1 MRIEAINI
9 SKKYN
14 PKVFA
19 LKDINF
25 SVDLKGIMAVIGK
38 NGAGKTTLVRILSTQ
53 LMPTNG
59 QAFIEGYDVI
69 REPQK
74 VRNIIAAVPQEARAI
89 PWLTPIQTV
98 LSYLMWRGLSYSE
111 AKEKGKESLRILG
124 LENVENEKKRKL
136 SGGQKRKVLV
146 ATVLASEAPLIFLD
160 EPTTGLD
167 YLSRKELW
175 SLLLEMKKNR
185 LIILTTH
192 YLEEAEILGDKIGI
206 LDRGKLLD
214 LNDMQSLRNKM
225 ELPYSIKIFDQNFK
239 VEFDG
244 TVKRVSD
251 GLQIF
256 TNEKNVYEIV
266 PKLLE
271 NKIRFSVQEVSLS
284 NIFEFF
290 VEGGVQDEEVLE
302 SGNSIHSG

>member
-1 MRIEAINI
+1 MHIQVNDL
-9 SKKYN
+9 SKKYDT
-14 PKVFA
+14 KVFA
-19 LKDINF
+19 LKNISFDVNL
-25 SVDLKGIMAVIGK
+25 SGILAIIGK

-53 LMPTNG
+53 LLPTSG
-59 QAFIEGYDVI
+59 QAFIDGYDVI
-69 REPQK
+69 KEPQR
-74 VRNIIAAVPQEARAI
+74 VREIIAAVPQEARAI

-98 LSYLMWRGLSYSE
+98 SSYLMWRGFSYRE
-111 AKEKGKESLRILG
+111 AREKGREALRILG
-124 LENVENEKKRKL
+124 LEKVENEKNRKL

-175 SLLLEMKKNR
+175 ELLMEMKKNR

-192 YLEEAEILGDKIGI
+192 YLEEAEILGDLIGI
-206 LDRGKLLD
+206 LDKGELLD
-214 LNDMQSLRNKM
+214 LSDIQSLRSKM
-225 ELPYSIKIFDQNFK
+225 EYPYSIKIYDRDIKMVVN
-239 VEFDG
+239 G
-244 TVKRVSD
+244 IVKEVSD

-256 TNEKNVYEIV
+256 TNEKNVYEII

-271 NKIRFSVQEVSLS
+271 KKIKFSIQEVSLS

-290 VEGGVQDEEVLE
+290 VEEGVQDEEVLE
-302 SGNSIHSG
+302 PNNGFNSG